1 MAEATVK
8 EPKATPSPESGLTH
22 FAPLTPL
29 EENQTSTFSL
39 SRLFRRK
46 GSSDSTKDDKDA
58 KKRQQASGKS
68 SRPSKMSIP
77 TIKES
82 SKEPTGHTHGHKQV
96 HRKRTT
102 EGRVSR
108 HGAVSP
114 AHRLRPEDHRRRTVS
129 LRESSEVANR
139 GNAVEIRTLPSV
151 LKRLVAILDGRIKVG
166 KEYKDPSDL
175 KQYWMPDSQCKECY
189 ECGDKFNTF
198 RRRHHCRVCGQIFCS
213 RCCNQQVPGKFMG
226 YTGDVRVCTYCCK
239 VVLSYAQTVDGN
251 GDLKAIR
258 EDLKNLTESH
268 LTTSGSFTWYDAYR
282 DDGTP
287 KTLRKRVSP
296 RPLEEEVGRRSSY
309 PHDRR
314 YSVGS
319 DANLWVPAAYMGRR
333 ISQILLDLSPR
344 PSRTE
349 IDLSHSQE
357 SATLIPAGLRRRLS
371 LKFASKDDEDSK
383 YRCNSA
389 SSDVTSSRDNLN
401 IFDTANA
408 PGAKYMQSDTLLMEE
423 ERNKL
428 LQDSVQLRDLWLQI
442 QHPSQGMEFQ
452 NHRYRLR
459 TYTNCIVGSQL
470 VDWLIKRDKATSRV
484 QAVVLGQALLDAKW
498 LECVTHTDQIFRD
511 EYSLYRAGEMAN
523 HELESPSPSTE
534 TGDTPT
540 MEDEWEPSWF
550 REIQRDDKSEDSSAD
565 EMLLID
571 KPEAPVAQIAI
582 EYEGSNDDDD
592 DDNADDEVIQSDGAK
607 SSKYKKTSKE
617 TLPAAKKPVD
627 SLSESTEEGRKQATF
642 YLDLKPDNVNFRVK
656 KTNSNRAAAN
666 AEPDKDKDLYIS
678 VFPTLSGKYVSVN
691 SQDSNLESSQSSLG
705 DDLLKDSSQP
715 IIVIL
720 PKAVIKLP
728 KDALFL
734 GKESPSPYEVEAPR
748 GWQMCES
755 LREENGERLA
765 MKRLCSA
772 HDQHTVAFVR
782 QLLHEEYLSLWWSDI
797 IMPLVRQISE
807 TVRPDVRH
815 ENDNMDIR
823 QYVKFKKIPGGH
835 RSDCCFVNGVV
846 CTKNIAH
853 KKMSHH
859 ILNPR
864 ILMVKGWIDHQ
875 RTENRLASIDP
886 IVLQEREYLKNC
898 VARITSLNP
907 RPDILLVEKTVSRI
921 AQDLLLEAGIT
932 LVLNVKPEV
941 MDRIARCTQA
951 DLIPSIDQVAKPTLG
966 FCHRFYLQNHLMH
979 SGDNK
984 TLMFFEGCASHLGC
998 TVVLRG
1004 GSDIELTK
1012 VKQIMQFMVYMCY
1025 HSRLEISFLMDEF
1038 AMPPGQ
1044 ANTKGSPP
1052 HTAIAENSKQKERGS
1067 PVEEKEK
1074 EAKRPLK
1081 EVVVGSPEEESPME
1095 TNIQAD
1101 FAHPLQ
1107 RNWRSASYVEIGDRE
1122 TQLSSLI
1129 SQFQDEVSKRKL
1141 CTSPFLKHDMPYLLT
1156 EEGNRCVLRKY
1167 FPIQVF
1173 WSGRFEL
1180 TPEREKQLER
1190 ERSKLYELEPMRG
1203 KENSL
1208 HFNSRYSTSG
1218 VNIVP
1223 PHSFLSGPLK
1233 DPITNQQT
1241 AALLAEF
1248 RALGGRLQENKK
1260 QRKKRNALKNGKKKE
1275 TRSFEQSMDVVSLAS
1290 NTSSGSAV
1298 VWEQKRLD
1306 SWVVLGDHQVPS
1318 DMTLPNQTEVD
1329 CMDPRNH
1336 QHISVLFSSFSSASA
1351 NAPNPCVSPW
1361 VVTMDFYGKNDITL
1375 GAFLE
1380 RYCFRSVYQCPS
1392 ELCDTPMVEH
1402 VRRFVHGQ
1410 ASIEITMQ
1418 TLASPIPGQHN
1429 NILLWS
1435 ICAICKQVTPI
1446 VPMSVE
1452 SWSMSFAK
1460 YLELR
1465 FQGGRY
1471 TRRAAL
1477 QNCAHSHHLDHIQC
1491 FAYRHSVASLQYHL
1505 VTLYEIALP
1514 PMLVAIKEKGHDPD
1528 TFFDQIKDLAEKG
1541 QKLYTAIKD
1550 SIDRIMAL
1558 KVDSFSHEREEQ
1570 IESLL
1575 AQEEMEFSHFQHCL
1589 EQLNSRVVSVFQED
1603 ENGDVSTSFD
1613 GPLLMWDVVDA
1624 IVNLKRL
1631 LSEASSTWNARLQD
1645 FVHQDKNK
1653 KSKSP
1658 ILRSKELAV
1667 DFANHSNTS
1676 SPKTPGQTPRGSQED
1691 LLSATDEDALV
1702 IAENYYKAEEDD
1714 QLEQS
1719 DTSSSAVINSS
1730 QSEDNGEANALQG
1743 TDPGSFVVCS
1753 IPEDTISQFEADA
1766 PEEVDAVPDRK
1777 NREQEARSNSWKRK
1791 QSTQDS
1797 EKRTVKTLIAQLL
1810 PGYSLQPL
1818 PMAFSPDKH
1827 YLLPVC
1833 EKVPVVVY
1841 DQEPSS
1847 IIAYALS
1854 CKDYETQRMEAKK
1867 QLPEEKDPL
1876 QQISVTPVS
1885 KPSKG
1890 GDKVP
1895 TAASQDTTPEAPST
1909 KGVLSF
1915 FRGKH
1920 TPEQV
1925 SPNTRR
1931 KKEKQSSNLAGMDSV
1946 HYNPSSS
1953 DKDSF
1958 EESGYDDTDFPL
1970 FGKDILEK
1978 GKKQAPSP
1986 HIELQFQDDKAKFFC
2001 RVYYAEQ
2008 FRKLRK
2014 TIFPDGE
2021 ERYIRSLSRCFSWT
2035 AKGGKSGS
2043 TFCKTSDERFILK
2056 QMSRLEVQSFVE
2068 FAPHYFQYIQRAHA
2082 EQHPTCLAKILGVYR
2097 IGYRNSQT
2105 NATLKQDLLVIEN
2118 LFYGRKMAQ
2127 VFDLKGSMRNRHV
2140 NISSK
2145 EMSCD
2150 IVLLD
2155 ENLLKKVL
2163 DEPLYIRPHSKTVL
2177 TRAITYDTQFLSS
2190 HLVMDYSLLVGVDEV
2205 TNELVVGIIDYI
2217 RTFTWDKKLEM
2228 VVKSSGI
2235 LGGQGKM
2242 PTVVSPELYRTRFCE
2257 AMDRYFLVVPDRW
2270 TGLSIGGQC

>member
-8 EPKATPSPESGLTH
+8 EPKAGSTSPESGLTH

-29 EENQTSTFSL
+29 EENQTSSFSL

-82 SKEPTGHTHGHKQV
+82 SKEPTGHTHSHKQA

-108 HGAVSP
+108 HGAASSP

-129 LRESSEVANR
+129 LRESSESTNR

-151 LKRLVAILDGRIKVG
+151 LKRLVAILDGRIK
-166 KEYKDPSDL
+166 EYKDPGDL

-251 GDLKAIR
+251 GDLRAIR

-268 LTTSGSFTWYDAYR
+268 LSTSGSFTWYDAYR

-296 RPLEEEVGRRSSY
+296 RPLDEGEVGRR
-309 PHDRR
+309 
-314 YSVGS
+314 
-319 DANLWVPAAYMGRR
+319 
-333 ISQILLDLSPR
+333 
-344 PSRTE
+344 
-349 IDLSHSQE
+349 
-357 SATLIPAGLRRRLS
+357 
-371 LKFASKDDEDSK
+371 
-383 YRCNSA
+383 RCNSA

-459 TYTNCIVGSQL
+459 TYTNCIVGNQL

-540 MEDEWEPSWF
+540 MEDEWEPTWF
-550 REIQRDDKSEDSSAD
+550 REIQRDDKSDDSSAD
-565 EMLLID
+565 EMLLIE
-571 KPEAPVAQIAI
+571 KPAEAPVAQIAI
-582 EYEGSNDDDD
+582 EYDGSHDEDDDYDDDD
-592 DDNADDEVIQSDGAK
+592 VIQSDGTK
-607 SSKYKKTSKE
+607 SSKYKKMSKE

-656 KTNSNRAAAN
+656 KTNKAAAN
-666 AEPDKDKDLYIS
+666 AESEKDKDLYIS

-691 SQDSNLESSQSSLG
+691 SQDSNLDSSQSSLG
-705 DDLLKDSSQP
+705 DDLL
-715 IIVIL
+715 
-720 PKAVIKLP
+720 

-772 HDQHTVAFVR
+772 HDQHTVAFIR

-1004 GSDIELTK
+1004 GSDIELKK

-1044 ANTKGSPP
+1044 PDTKGSPP
-1052 HTAIAENSKQKERGS
+1052 HTALAPNSRQKDKLAAKENPREEKSS
-1067 PVEEKEK
+1067 EKEK
-1074 EAKRPLK
+1074 HAKMPLK
-1081 EVVVGSPEEESPME
+1081 EVVIGSPEEESPLE
-1095 TNIQAD
+1095 ANIQAD

-1107 RNWRSASYVEIGDRE
+1107 RNWRSASYVEVGDRE
-1122 TQLSSLI
+1122 TQLTSLI
-1129 SQFQDEVSKRKL
+1129 SQFETEVSKRKL
-1141 CTSPFLKHDMPYLLT
+1141 CTSPFLQQDMPYLLT

-1167 FPIQVF
+1167 FPTQVF

-1248 RALGGRLQENKK
+1248 RALGGRLQESKK
-1260 QRKKRNALKNGKKKE
+1260 QEKKRNALKNGKKKE
-1275 TRSFEQSMDVVSLAS
+1275 TRSFEQSLDVVSLAS
-1290 NTSSGSAV
+1290 NTSTGSAV
-1298 VWEQKRLD
+1298 VWEQKRL
-1306 SWVVLGDHQVPS
+1306 
-1318 DMTLPNQTEVD
+1318 VD

-1392 ELCDTPMVEH
+1392 ETCDTPMVEH

-1465 FQGGRY
+1465 FQGSRY

-1514 PMLVAIKEKGHDPD
+1514 PMLVAIQEKGHDPD

-1575 AQEEMEFSHFQHCL
+1575 AQEEMEFSHFQCCL

-1603 ENGDVSTSFD
+1603 ENGDVSTSFE

-1624 IVNLKRL
+1624 IVNLKRM
-1631 LSEASSTWNARLQD
+1631 LSEASATWNARLQD

-1702 IAENYYKAEEDD
+1702 IAENYYKAEEADD

-1730 QSEDNGEANALQG
+1730 QSEDNGDANALQG
-1743 TDPGSFVVCS
+1743 ADPGSFVVCT
-1753 IPEDTISQFEADA
+1753 IPEDTISQFEDA
-1766 PEEVDAVPDRK
+1766 PEEADAVIDRK
-1777 NREQEARSNSWKRK
+1777 NRDQESRSNSWKRR

-1833 EKVPVVVY
+1833 EKLPVVVY

-1854 CKDYETQRMEAKK
+1854 CKGYESQRMEAKK
-1867 QLPEEKDPL
+1867 QLSEEKDPL

-1885 KPSKG
+1885 KPPKG

-1895 TAASQDTTPEAPST
+1895 AAASHDSTPEASGT

-1931 KKEKQSSNLAGMDSV
+1931 RKEKQSGNLSGMDSV

-1970 FGKDILEK
+1970 FGKDLLEK

>member
-8 EPKATPSPESGLTH
+8 EPKAGTTSPESGLTH

-29 EENQTSTFSL
+29 EENQTSSFSL

-82 SKEPTGHTHGHKQV
+82 SKEPTGHTHSHKQA

-108 HGAVSP
+108 HGAASSP

-129 LRESSEVANR
+129 LRESSESTNR

-166 KEYKDPSDL
+166 KEYKDPGDL

-251 GDLKAIR
+251 GDLRAIR

-268 LTTSGSFTWYDAYR
+268 LSTSGSFTWYDAYR

-296 RPLEEEVGRRSSY
+296 RPLEEGEVGRR
-309 PHDRR
+309 
-314 YSVGS
+314 
-319 DANLWVPAAYMGRR
+319 
-333 ISQILLDLSPR
+333 
-344 PSRTE
+344 
-349 IDLSHSQE
+349 
-357 SATLIPAGLRRRLS
+357 
-371 LKFASKDDEDSK
+371 
-383 YRCNSA
+383 RCNSA
-389 SSDVTSSRDNLN
+389 SSDVTSSCDNLN

-459 TYTNCIVGSQL
+459 TYTNCIVGNQL

-540 MEDEWEPSWF
+540 MEDEWEPTWF
-550 REIQRDDKSEDSSAD
+550 REIQRDDKSDDSSAD
-565 EMLLID
+565 EMLLIE
-571 KPEAPVAQIAI
+571 KPAEAPVAQIAI
-582 EYEGSNDDDD
+582 EYDGSHDEDDDD
-592 DDNADDEVIQSDGAK
+592 DDDDVIQSDGTK
-607 SSKYKKTSKE
+607 SSKYKKMSKE

-627 SLSESTEEGRKQATF
+627 SLSESTEQGRKQATF

-656 KTNSNRAAAN
+656 KTNKAAAN
-666 AEPDKDKDLYIS
+666 AESEKDKDLYIS

-691 SQDSNLESSQSSLG
+691 SQDSNLDSSQSSLG
-705 DDLLKDSSQP
+705 DDLLKASSQP

-772 HDQHTVAFVR
+772 HDQHTVAFIR

-1004 GSDIELTK
+1004 GSDIELKK

-1044 ANTKGSPP
+1044 PDTKGSPP
-1052 HTAIAENSKQKERGS
+1052 HTALAPNSRQKDKLAAKENPSEEKS
-1067 PVEEKEK
+1067 SEKEK
-1074 EAKRPLK
+1074 HAKMPLK
-1081 EVVVGSPEEESPME
+1081 EVVIGSPEEESPLE
-1095 TNIQAD
+1095 ANIQAD

-1107 RNWRSASYVEIGDRE
+1107 RNWRSASYVEVGDRE
-1122 TQLSSLI
+1122 TQLTSLI
-1129 SQFQDEVSKRKL
+1129 SQFETEVSKRKL
-1141 CTSPFLKHDMPYLLT
+1141 CTSPFLQQDMPYLLT
-1156 EEGNRCVLRKY
+1156 DEGNRCVLRKY
-1167 FPIQVF
+1167 FPTQVF

-1248 RALGGRLQENKK
+1248 RALGGRLQESKK
-1260 QRKKRNALKNGKKKE
+1260 QEKKRNALKNGKKKE
-1275 TRSFEQSMDVVSLAS
+1275 SRSFEQSLDVVSLAS
-1290 NTSSGSAV
+1290 NTSTGSAI
-1298 VWEQKRLD
+1298 VWEQKRLE
-1306 SWVVLGDHQVPS
+1306 SWVVLGDHQALS
-1318 DMTLPNQTEVD
+1318 DMPLPNQTEVD

-1392 ELCDTPMVEH
+1392 ETCDTPMVEH

-1465 FQGGRY
+1465 FQGSRY

-1514 PMLVAIKEKGHDPD
+1514 PMLVAIQEKGHDPD

-1575 AQEEMEFSHFQHCL
+1575 AQEEMEFSHFQCCL

-1603 ENGDVSTSFD
+1603 ENGDVSTSFE

-1624 IVNLKRL
+1624 IVNLKRM
-1631 LSEASSTWNARLQD
+1631 LSEASATWNARLQD

-1702 IAENYYKAEEDD
+1702 IAENYYKADEADD

-1730 QSEDNGEANALQG
+1730 QSEDNGDANALQG
-1743 TDPGSFVVCS
+1743 ADPASFVVCT
-1753 IPEDTISQFEADA
+1753 IPEDTISQFEDA
-1766 PEEVDAVPDRK
+1766 PEEVDAVIDRK
-1777 NREQEARSNSWKRK
+1777 NRDQESRSNSWKRR
-1791 QSTQDS
+1791 QSTQDP

-1833 EKVPVVVY
+1833 EKLPVVVY

-1854 CKDYETQRMEAKK
+1854 CKGYETQRMEAKK
-1867 QLPEEKDPL
+1867 QLSEEKDPL

-1885 KPSKG
+1885 KPPKG

-1895 TAASQDTTPEAPST
+1895 AASSHDSTPEASST

-1931 KKEKQSSNLAGMDSV
+1931 RKEKQSGNLSGMDSV

-1970 FGKDILEK
+1970 FGKDLLEK

>member
-296 RPLEEEVGRRSSY
+296 RPLEEEVGRR
-309 PHDRR
+309 
-314 YSVGS
+314 
-319 DANLWVPAAYMGRR
+319 
-333 ISQILLDLSPR
+333 
-344 PSRTE
+344 
-349 IDLSHSQE
+349 
-357 SATLIPAGLRRRLS
+357 
-371 LKFASKDDEDSK
+371 
-383 YRCNSA
+383 RCNSA

-571 KPEAPVAQIAI
+571 KPAEAPVAQIAI

>member
-226 YTGDVRVCTYCCK
+226 YTESDSEFCTSDVRVCTYCCK

-287 KTLRKRVSP
+287 KTLRQRVSP
-296 RPLEEEVGRRSSY
+296 RPLEEEVGRRRLV
-309 PHDRR
+309 PTTLENGDR
-314 YSVGS
+314 
-319 DANLWVPAAYMGRR
+319 LVP
-333 ISQILLDLSPR
+333 
-344 PSRTE
+344 
-349 IDLSHSQE
+349 
-357 SATLIPAGLRRRLS
+357 
-371 LKFASKDDEDSK
+371 
-383 YRCNSA
+383 
-389 SSDVTSSRDNLN
+389 
-401 IFDTANA
+401 
-408 PGAKYMQSDTLLMEE
+408 
-423 ERNKL
+423 
-428 LQDSVQLRDLWLQI
+428 QDSVQLRDLWLQI

-550 REIQRDDKSEDSSAD
+550 REIQRDDRSEDSSAD

-571 KPEAPVAQIAI
+571 KPAEAPVAQIAI

-592 DDNADDEVIQSDGAK
+592 DDNADDDVIQSDGAK

-666 AEPDKDKDLYIS
+666 VEPEK
-678 VFPTLSGKYVSVN
+678 VSVN

-705 DDLLKDSSQP
+705 DDLL
-715 IIVIL
+715 
-720 PKAVIKLP
+720 

-772 HDQHTVAFVR
+772 HDQHTVSFVR

-1052 HTAIAENSKQKERGS
+1052 HTAIAENSKQKDKLAESGS
-1067 PVEEKEK
+1067 PVEEKSSEQEK

-1107 RNWRSASYVEIGDRE
+1107 RNWRSASYVEIGDRQ
-1122 TQLSSLI
+1122 TQLNSLI
-1129 SQFQDEVSKRKL
+1129 SQFQNEVSKRKL

-1180 TPEREKQLER
+1180 TPEHEKQLER

-1298 VWEQKRLD
+1298 VWEQKRL
-1306 SWVVLGDHQVPS
+1306 
-1318 DMTLPNQTEVD
+1318 VD

-1719 DTSSSAVINSS
+1719 DTSSSAVISSS
-1730 QSEDNGEANALQG
+1730 QSEDNGVANALQG
-1743 TDPGSFVVCS
+1743 ADPGSFVVCS

-1766 PEEVDAVPDRK
+1766 PEEVDVVPDRK
-1777 NREQEARSNSWKRK
+1777 NREQESRSNSWKRK

-1854 CKDYETQRMEAKK
+1854 CKDYETHRMEAKK

-1895 TAASQDTTPEAPST
+1895 TASQDTTPEAPST

-1978 GKKQAPSP
+1978 GKKQAPTP

-2105 NATLKQDLLVIEN
+2105 NATLKQDLL
-2118 LFYGRKMAQ
+2118 

>member
-296 RPLEEEVGRRSSY
+296 RPLEEEVGRR
-309 PHDRR
+309 
-314 YSVGS
+314 
-319 DANLWVPAAYMGRR
+319 
-333 ISQILLDLSPR
+333 
-344 PSRTE
+344 
-349 IDLSHSQE
+349 
-357 SATLIPAGLRRRLS
+357 
-371 LKFASKDDEDSK
+371 
-383 YRCNSA
+383 RCNSA

-571 KPEAPVAQIAI
+571 KPAEAPVAQIAI

-705 DDLLKDSSQP
+705 DDLL
-715 IIVIL
+715 
-720 PKAVIKLP
+720 